1 MNPYSI
7 PGVGA
12 LIFVADTEGN
22 LVGAM
27 HYDPTTG
34 S

>member
-12 LIFVADTEGN
+12 LIFVEDTEGN
-22 LVGAM
+22 IVGAM
-27 HYDPTTG
+27 RYDRATG